1 MVNFHKSDSKKK
13 TQTLRS
19 LTHKLEQHPIWIKE
33 SKILSEKDVEG
44 FIYSWLKM
52 SDYNKEKRL
61 NMINFYNFH
70 DYFHNIIAKIE
81 ANLI

>member
-1 MVNFHKSDSKKK
+1 MGNFYKTDSKKK
-13 TQTLRS
+13 SQTLRS
-19 LTHKLEQHPIWIKE
+19 LSHKLKQHPIWMKE
-33 SKILSEKDVEG
+33 SKILSENDVEG
-44 FIYSWLKM
+44 FICSWLKM
-52 SDYNKEKRL
+52 SDYNKEKKL